1 MKRNRLKRNRLKR
14 IMLAVICGI
23 LLLQT
28 SVFADVDKLNI
39 NQIIQK
45 GNDVYLYVNALDNSG
60 HASGDT
66 LNADQLSVNIN
77 EGKGLRVLDS
87 TVAGQGCSYI
97 FCIDISKSVTDAEMA
112 EIKSSMAEFV
122 NGMSNQDFAR
132 IIAIGSD
139 ITSVCDST
147 QDKNALNQAIQGI
160 GRTAND
166 TYLYKGLSF
175 ALDGQR
181 KRQQNV
187 PERAAI
193 ILFTD
198 GMDDSDGA
206 YTVDQVMADYE
217 ASRIPIYVIGLKGN
231 DANASLNA
239 AGQIAQQSGGNIFSY
254 SDMSV
259 TEAMQTVGNIIR
271 STYQVHVQP
280 KEKNFGKK
288 DLTWRVNFNP
298 GSYSVSSKDYICS
311 LSMDGVAVAT
321 KAPKPTATSTPVPT
335 PTVTPVPEK
344 SLTEQISLF
353 FQENMILCIAGVM
366 ILIAVIIILIIVLNR
381 KKRFVEESLPQD
393 EDPSSQHLDEYSDVT
408 LDDEDLT
415 ADYDDEETIGGDY
428 DNEDTIDGDYDTGI
442 KLQFEITFEGR
453 TETVTHILR
462 DELILGRGVDCDVDV
477 VLNSSSEIRKQT
489 SRKHAVI
496 IDRPDGIYIRDNSRN
511 RTFLND
517 VEVSGEMPLQN
528 DDVLRMGR
536 AVVKVKILSY

>member
-1 MKRNRLKRNRLKR
+1 
-14 IMLAVICGI
+14 MLAVICSI

-60 HASGDT
+60 YASGDA

-122 NGMSNQDFAR
+122 NGMSDQDFAR

-181 KRQQNV
+181 KRRQNV

-217 ASRIPIYVIGLKGN
+217 ASRIPVYVVGLKGN
-231 DANASLNA
+231 DSNASLNA
-239 AGQIAQQSGGNIFSY
+239 VGQIAQQSGGNIFSY
-254 SDMSV
+254 SDMPV
-259 TEAMQTVGNIIR
+259 TEAVQTVGNIIC

-288 DLTWRVNFNP
+288 NLTWRVNFNP

-321 KAPKPTATSTPVPT
+321 KTPKPTVTSTPAPT
-335 PTVTPVPEK
+335 PTVTLVPEK
-344 SLTEQISLF
+344 SLTEQISQF
-353 FQENMILCIAGVM
+353 FQENMILCIAGGM
-366 ILIAVIIILIIVLNR
+366 IFIAVIIILIIVLKR
-381 KKRFVEESLPQD
+381 KKSFEEEPLPQT
-393 EDPSSQHLDEYSDVT
+393 EDPSSQHSDEYSDAT

-415 ADYDDEETIGGDY
+415 ADFEDDDEETIGSDY
-428 DNEDTIDGDYDTGI
+428 DSEETIDGDYDTGI
-442 KLQFEITFEGR
+442 KLQFEITFEGH

-489 SRKHAVI
+489 SRKHAFI
-496 IDRPDGIYIRDNSRN
+496 IDRPDGLYIKDNSRN
-511 RTFLND
+511 KTFLND

-536 AVVKVKILSY
+536 AVVKIKILSY

>member
-1 MKRNRLKRNRLKR
+1 MKRNRLKR

-122 NGMSNQDFAR
+122 NGMSDQDFAR

-147 QDKNALNQAIQGI
+147 QDKNALNQTIQGI

-217 ASRIPIYVIGLKGN
+217 ASRIPVYVIGLKGN

-259 TEAMQTVGNIIR
+259 TEAVQTVGNIIR

-321 KAPKPTATSTPVPT
+321 KAPKPAVTSTPAPT

-353 FQENMILCIAGVM
+353 FQENMILCIAGGM
-366 ILIAVIIILIIVLNR
+366 IFIAVIIILIIVLKR
-381 KKRFVEESLPQD
+381 KKRFEEEPLPQT
-393 EDPSSQHLDEYSDVT
+393 EDSSSQHSDEYSDVT

-415 ADYDDEETIGGDY
+415 ADFEDDDEETIGNDY
-428 DNEDTIDGDYDTGI
+428 DSEETIDGDYDTGI
-442 KLQFEITFEGR
+442 KLQFEITFEGH
-453 TETVTHILR
+453 TEAVTHILR

-489 SRKHAVI
+489 SRKHAFI

-511 RTFLND
+511 KTFLND

>member
-1 MKRNRLKRNRLKR
+1 MKRIRLKK
-14 IMLAVICGI
+14 IMLAVICSI

-60 HASGDT
+60 YASGDA

-122 NGMSNQDFAR
+122 NGMSDQDFAR

-181 KRQQNV
+181 KRRQNV

-217 ASRIPIYVIGLKGN
+217 ASRIPVYVVGLKGN
-231 DANASLNA
+231 DSNASLNA
-239 AGQIAQQSGGNIFSY
+239 VGQIAQQSGGNIFSY
-254 SDMSV
+254 SDMPV
-259 TEAMQTVGNIIR
+259 TEAVQTVGNIIR

-288 DLTWRVNFNP
+288 NLTWRVNFNP

-321 KAPKPTATSTPVPT
+321 KAPKPTVTSTPAPT

-344 SLTEQISLF
+344 SLTEQISQF
-353 FQENMILCIAGVM
+353 FQENMILCIAGGM
-366 ILIAVIIILIIVLNR
+366 IFIAVIIILIIVLKR
-381 KKRFVEESLPQD
+381 KKSFEEEPLPQA
-393 EDPSSQHLDEYSDVT
+393 EDPSSQHSDEYSDAT

-415 ADYDDEETIGGDY
+415 ADFEDDDEETIGSDY
-428 DNEDTIDGDYDTGI
+428 DSEETIDGDYDTGI
-442 KLQFEITFEGR
+442 KLQFEITFEGH

-489 SRKHAVI
+489 SRKHAFI
-496 IDRPDGIYIRDNSRN
+496 IDRPDGLYIKDNSRN
-511 RTFLND
+511 KTFLND

>member
-1 MKRNRLKRNRLKR
+1 
-14 IMLAVICGI
+14 MLAVICGI

-60 HASGDT
+60 YASGDA

-122 NGMSNQDFAR
+122 NGMSDQDFAR

-181 KRQQNV
+181 KRRQNV

-217 ASRIPIYVIGLKGN
+217 ASRIPVYVVGLKGN
-231 DANASLNA
+231 DSNASLNA
-239 AGQIAQQSGGNIFSY
+239 VGQIAQQSGGNIFSY
-254 SDMSV
+254 SDMPV
-259 TEAMQTVGNIIR
+259 TEAVQTVGNIIR

-288 DLTWRVNFNP
+288 NLTWGVNFNP

-321 KAPKPTATSTPVPT
+321 KAPKPTVTSTPAPT

-344 SLTEQISLF
+344 SLTEQISQF
-353 FQENMILCIAGVM
+353 FQENMILCIAGGM
-366 ILIAVIIILIIVLNR
+366 IFIAVIIILIIVLKR
-381 KKRFVEESLPQD
+381 KKSFEEEPLPQT
-393 EDPSSQHLDEYSDVT
+393 EDPSSQHSDEYSDAT

-415 ADYDDEETIGGDY
+415 ADFEDDDEETIGSDY
-428 DNEDTIDGDYDTGI
+428 DSEETIDGDYDTGI
-442 KLQFEITFEGR
+442 KLQFEITFEGH

-489 SRKHAVI
+489 SRKHAFI
-496 IDRPDGIYIRDNSRN
+496 IDRPDGLYIKDNSRN
-511 RTFLND
+511 KTFLND

-536 AVVKVKILSY
+536 AVVKIKILSY